1 MACITKRRGRLVLD
15 FYDQFG
21 VRQRE
26 TLPKGT
32 TKTKAREELRDR
44 EERVSKGMFVSERK
58 APLFSEVAAEWLEYK
73 KPKVRETTWEVI
85 EGMLRNHFQD
95 LNDRKI
101 TRITTADIEK
111 YITARQTEGIHILT
125 LRKILVTLGQ
135 IMAYAVR
142 HRYIEHNPYREAE
155 KPRDQR
161 TQEKEFNILTP
172 PEIRALLEA
181 EEDQEHKTLY
191 LLAIMAGPRQ
201 GEILGLIW
209 PDLDLKKNQIYI
221 QRTFTKGRF
230 FPTKTKCSKRKID
243 LSPTVMLE
251 LKKWKLACPKA
262 KAKDTEENLYANER
276 FYQATDRHTGKSSYV
291 KGNVINQDPDRY
303 EHITSELDLIFP
315 NEAGQPMNY
324 SNMVQRHFIP
334 ALEKAGIIEMEAKKK
349 PEGSKKRIGTKKV
362 KGKKVRFHDLR
373 HTYAS
378 LMIEQGENIKY
389 IQTQLGHSSPMV
401 TLNVYAHLMKPTN
414 QEAVLRLESTI
425 FDPTGH
431 NLVTEK
437 EKDLSINA

>member
-1 MACITKRRGRLVLD
+1 MACITKRRGRWVLD

-26 TLPKGT
+26 TLPKEA
-32 TKTKAREELRDR
+32 TKKKARDELRDR

-58 APLFSEVAAEWLEYK
+58 ALLFSEVAAEWLEYK

-101 TRITTADIEK
+101 TRITTAAIEK
-111 YITARQTEGIHILT
+111 YITAKQEAGVHILT

-142 HRYIEHNPYREAE
+142 HRHIGYNPFREAE
-155 KPRDQR
+155 KPKDQR
-161 TQEKEFNILTP
+161 TQEKEIRILTP
-172 PEIRALLEA
+172 PQIRAFLGA
-181 EEDQEHKTLY
+181 VEDQKYKTLF
-191 LLAIMAGPRQ
+191 LMAIMTGARQ
-201 GEILGLIW
+201 GELLGLKWEDIDW
-209 PDLDLKKNQIYI
+209 EKKQVHI
-221 QRTFTKGRF
+221 QRTFNNYRF
-230 FPTKTKCSKRKID
+230 FPTKTKQSKRKID
-243 LSPTVMLE
+243 LSPTLLTE
-251 LKKWKLACPKA
+251 LKKWRLACPKPEL
-262 KAKDTEENLYANER
+262 KTEQTDPKPDLNLVFHNDAGGPIDKN
-276 FYQATDRHTGKSSYV
+276 
-291 KGNVINQDPDRY
+291 N
-303 EHITSELDLIFP
+303 LIKRKFD
-315 NEAGQPMNY
+315 
-324 SNMVQRHFIP
+324 S
-334 ALEKAGIIEMEAKKK
+334 ALETAGMITRDKNTKKK
-349 PEGSKKRIGTKKV
+349 VGVTI
-362 KGKKVRFHDLR
+362 RFHDLR

-425 FDPTGH
+425 FEPTGH
-431 NLVTEK
+431 SLGTEK